1 MKFER
6 RQVFELDEKEFLQRV
21 LDDIIYRYLEDDLYE
36 ILDDYLADSID
47 DSSVLDDSE
56 DLYYD
61 MEDKLSEY
69 CKNIIKAKLTLEK
82 PEEESD
88 EPEEPTENVLYV
100 NTGERMID
108 VDAKKIANDIDD
120 YFTEYTVNNW
130 DWAEWTAVV
139 RDSLV
144 DMGLT
149 GEEIDYLYSS
159 SQMAD
164 IVKNV
169 RDSYPY
175 LQ

>member
-1 MKFER
+1 MKFETKKT
-6 RQVFELDEKEFLQRV
+6 FEIDEKEFLQRI
-21 LDDIIYRYLEDDLYE
+21 LDDIIYRYLDDDLDE
-36 ILDDYLADSID
+36 ILDDFLADNVD
-47 DSSVLDDSE
+47 DYVLDDSE

-61 MEDKLSEY
+61 MKDKLSEY

-88 EPEEPTENVLYV
+88 EPEEPTENVLV
-100 NTGERMID
+100 VDTGKRKID
-108 VDAKKIANDIDD
+108 IDAKKIADDIDD

-144 DMGLT
+144 DMGLS
-149 GEEIDYLYSS
+149 GAEIDYLYSTK
-159 SQMAD
+159 QMTD

>member
-1 MKFER
+1 MEFTKTKKIEI
-6 RQVFELDEKEFLQRV
+6 DEKDFLQCV
-21 LDDIIYRYLEDDLYE
+21 IDDIINNYLVDDIYR
-36 ILDDYLADSID
+36 ILDDYLANNVD
-47 DSSVLDDSE
+47 DEITDDD
-56 DLYYD
+56 DLYFD
-61 MEDKLSEY
+61 MKDRLAEY
-69 CKNIIKAKLTLEK
+69 CENIIKAKLTLEK
-82 PEEESD
+82 PEEESN
-88 EPEEPTENVLYV
+88 ESEEPTENILYV
-100 NTGERMID
+100 NTGERMVD

-149 GEEIDYLYSS
+149 GEEINYLYSS